1 VTWSAAR
8 WQAARRGEPDVITRR
23 SMDDVIYEAPGPG
36 EAWEP
41 WSDLP
46 GSFETLESWS
56 NAQFAALMF
65 DELRRAGVGYDES
78 LAIIGEQFAEYGKPV
93 PPRETLRRWVS
104 PTKRTQTTVPL
115 GPPRRRPP
123 YVSEEF
129 SALLK
134 QKIGR
139 AEALE
144 QMATRHSASTRQV
157 ERWLTMPDDS
167 PPPVDYD

>member
-1 VTWSAAR
+1 MTWSAAR
-8 WQAARRGEPDVITRR
+8 WQAARRGEPDVIIRR
-23 SMDDVIYEAPGPG
+23 SWDEWIYVEPGPG

-46 GSFETLESWS
+46 GSFETLEPWS
-56 NAQFAALMF
+56 NAQLAALMF
-65 DELRRAGVGYDES
+65 DELRRAGVCYNER

-93 PPRETLRRWVS
+93 PPWETLRRWVS
-104 PTKRTQTTVPL
+104 PTKRTQTTTPL
-115 GPPRRRPP
+115 GRRRRRPP

-144 QMATRHSASTRQV
+144 QMATTHSVSTRQV

-167 PPPVDYD
+167 PPPEPY